1 MARIGGQ
8 MGDSNEISNTI
19 KFCQVEDL
27 VAWSSAR
34 TVPDFVL
41 DDVCS
46 DTRAIERQKRNW
58 SSLDPGHVPA

>member
-1 MARIGGQ
+1 

-41 DDVCS
+41 DDVLALIPEPS
-46 DTRAIERQKRNW
+46 QGAWLPTLIE
-58 SSLDPGHVPA
+58 P